1 MKTWKKSGL
10 RRIKPMS
17 LSAWDSSFLY
27 GNQER
32 GLKSAQWS
40 VPGGTSGKAGWWR
53 FPSCKLFIFLSI
65 TNKYKIQIQESAKS
79 LILKCRAE
87 QHPKLGIWP
96 RLDRNMASLNVAHS
110 HSILPSI
117 IPKCVSVFS
126 VRMEESILS
135 LIFHGCE
142 TIVLLRAMKL
152 GLSKRNNS
160 KEQSV
165 FII

>member
-1 MKTWKKSGL
+1 ML
-10 RRIKPMS
+10 
-17 LSAWDSSFLY
+17 
-27 GNQER
+27 N
-32 GLKSAQWS
+32 
-40 VPGGTSGKAGWWR
+40 
-53 FPSCKLFIFLSI
+53 SI
-65 TNKYKIQIQESAKS
+65 
-79 LILKCRAE
+79 
-87 QHPKLGIWP
+87 PKLGIWP

-160 KEQSV
+160 KEQSQSLFRLV
-165 FII
+165 NLAFKSVDTAMA